1 MNGTPS
7 LLLTED
13 HPLHRVQRIAI
24 GVAGAALLVCAI
36 AGLANPTQLLRS
48 YLVAFIF
55 WMGATLGCMAL
66 LMIQHIT
73 GGAWGI
79 AIRRLLEAGA
89 RTVPVMALLFVPIAL
104 GLGHLYEWA
113 QPEHVAHDTL
123 LQQKALY
130 LNVPFFLARAAFYF
144 LTWALL
150 ARALSRWSLRQ
161 DESFD
166 PTPAAR
172 LELISRGGLV
182 LLALTMSFAAVDW
195 AMSLEPHWF
204 STIYGVIYMGGSAL
218 TAFAVV
224 IPIAALLMQ
233 HAPLKGLVTPDQL
246 SDLGKLMLAFVMLWA
261 YFNFSQFLIMW
272 SGNLPEEITWYLA
285 RLHGGW
291 QWVALL
297 IVLAHFA
304 LPFALLLSR
313 RLKRDPQALAGVAL
327 VLVVMRYI
335 DVHWLVTPAWEP
347 GHVSIHLLD
356 IAAALALGGLWLWLF
371 VRQLEAHPLLPL
383 RDPVNPVVQ

>member
-1 MNGTPS
+1 
-7 LLLTED
+7 
-13 HPLHRVQRIAI
+13 
-24 GVAGAALLVCAI
+24 
-36 AGLANPTQLLRS
+36 
-48 YLVAFIF
+48 
-55 WMGATLGCMAL
+55 
-66 LMIQHIT
+66 MIQHIT

-89 RTVPVMALLFVPIAL
+89 RTIPVMALLFVPIAL

-123 LQQKALY
+123 LQHKALY
-130 LNVPFFLARAAFYF
+130 LNVPFFLARAVFYF
-144 LTWALL
+144 VTWALL

-204 STIYGVIYMGGSAL
+204 STIYGVIFMGGSAL

-261 YFNFSQFLIMW
+261 YFNFSQFLIIW
-272 SGNLPEEITWYLA
+272 SGNIPEETPWYLKRIGELA
-285 RLHGGW
+285 PGLKAAVGRLLQTPVDDPPQRGRN
-291 QWVALL
+291 
-297 IVLAHFA
+297 VLAPLVQRLRIRVRDLVDERHHA
-304 LPFALLLSR
+304 LRLERAR
-313 RLKRDPQALAGVAL
+313 RRRAVGRDLQIDLAQV
-327 VLVVMRYI
+327 R
-335 DVHWLVTPAWEP
+335 P
-347 GHVSIHLLD
+347 G
-356 IAAALALGGLWLWLF
+356 
-371 VRQLEAHPLLPL
+371 LEAAPSGFDDSGDAAKQAHARSFPWLLWFNLWSGRQPKPRPYAYPPPSHGRP
-383 RDPVNPVVQ
+383 RDRRPPRSASA